1 MPVPTPPPR
10 TSPLR
15 LAAMRR
21 TEPEPEPVWAPS
33 AGLDPQLSYAYWN
46 HPCPAAGCSTWV
58 PNHRATCAQHEP
70 AEAATA

>member
-21 TEPEPEPVWAPS
+21 TEPEPVWAPAS
-33 AGLDPQLSYAYWN
+33 TIDPQCSVGYWN
-46 HPCPAAGCSTWV
+46 HVCPAALCSTWV

-70 AEAATA
+70 AEEATA